1 VPPPDGDPRGR
12 SARPVRGPSRLP
24 RAIRALEPEQ
34 RIAAAAALA
43 LWISMF
49 LPWYG
54 KSVTETVQ
62 NSLRAAG
69 YDLSAFGAFSFVEAA
84 VLLVA
89 SAVLALL
96 FARAEHRAFHLPGGD
111 GLVILAGGIWV
122 SVLIFYRMLDKPGT
136 TGNDRLTTTV
146 GLQWGIFFA
155 LAASLSLAYAGAR
168 VRTAHRPEPALRDDP
183 TVAPGVVARP
193 TPARPAR
200 PTRSTRPPRRGGAG
214 QSTPAGARPDAPGQ
228 ASPPRPSPLPPP
240 PTPARRAVPPPFD
253 AAADGELAGEPPAA
267 GFDPP
272 PDTRRVGGL
281 AGEETVDLRG
291 RPPRPA
297 DEDPPTRVVRRV
309 PRFDDLDA
317 EWISPDQLSLEGDPP
332 TAEHPTADRP
342 STRED
347 ER

>member
-1 VPPPDGDPRGR
+1 MPPPDGDPRGPA
-12 SARPVRGPSRLP
+12 ARPARGPSRLP

-34 RIAAAAALA
+34 RIAAGAALA
-43 LWISMF
+43 LWLSMF

-54 KSVTETVQ
+54 KSVTETVK

-89 SAVLALL
+89 SAVLVLL
-96 FARAEHRAFHLPGGD
+96 FARAERRAFHLPGGD

-155 LAASLSLAYAGAR
+155 LAASISLAYAGAR

-183 TVAPGVVARP
+183 TIPRDVAGRP
-193 TPARPAR
+193 TGGRP
-200 PTRSTRPPRRGGAG
+200 PGPPRPPRSPRPPNAVERSGDRV
-214 QSTPAGARPDAPGQ
+214 PA
-228 ASPPRPSPLPPP
+228 PPRPRPPAPPP
-240 PTPARRAVPPPFD
+240 APPFD
-253 AAADGELAGEPPAA
+253 ADAETDVRPTGGFDRSGIPPSQPGNRSAAASAEPPGRPATPAAADQ
-267 GFDPP
+267 
-272 PDTRRVGGL
+272 
-281 AGEETVDLRG
+281 
-291 RPPRPA
+291 
-297 DEDPPTRVVRRV
+297 PTRVVRRV

-317 EWISPDQLSLEGDPP
+317 AWTSTDELSLEADPP
-332 TAEHPTADRP
+332 ATPEG
-342 STRED
+342 